1 MLKSKLSKLLSRR
14 RPASH
19 KGDYGR
25 VLVVAGSVGMTGA
38 AVLASRGALRCGA
51 GLTYLAVPR
60 ELVSIVDSM
69 TPEVI
74 TLPFEKI
81 RDIKAD
87 VVALGPGLGAAP
99 RTRKLTSS
107 LLSHPTP
114 LVIDAD
120 GLNVIAKHP
129 ELLGKGKAEDKVILT
144 PHPGEMSRLLNE
156 SVERIQ
162 KDRVAAAKKAAKKFG
177 CIVVLKGHGTVVADP
192 GEKIFINTTGNP
204 GMASGG
210 VGDVLTGMI
219 AAFVAQGT
227 AFFDAAVFAVH
238 LHGLAGD
245 LAAKELGE
253 YGMIASDLVE
263 KIPYAIQRI
272 S

>member
-1 MLKSKLSKLLSRR
+1 
-14 RPASH
+14 
-19 KGDYGR
+19 
-25 VLVVAGSVGMTGA
+25 MTGA

-51 GLTYLAVPR
+51 GLVYLAVPR
-60 ELVSIVDSM
+60 ELVNIVDSM

-81 RDIKAD
+81 GDIKAD
-87 VVALGPGLGAAP
+87 VAALGPGLGATA
-99 RTRKLTSS
+99 RTRKLISS
-107 LLSHPTP
+107 LACPEQRRGVPRPAP
-114 LVIDAD
+114 LVVDAD

-129 ELLGKGKAEDKVILT
+129 VVMGKDKVILT

-162 KDRVAAAKKAAKKFG
+162 EDRVSAAKKAAKKFG
-177 CIVVLKGHGTVVADP
+177 CIVVLKGHGTVIADP
-192 GEKIFINTTGNP
+192 AGEIFVNTTGNP

-210 VGDVLTGMI
+210 IGDVLTGMI
-219 AAFVAQGT
+219 AAFIGQGI
-227 AFFDAAVFAVH
+227 ALFDAAVFAVH

-245 LAAKELGE
+245 LAVKEKGE